1 MGHKSAMVWRRTFQ
15 LKSIISGA
23 IKCMR
28 TQSEFAQS
36 NRHRK
41 DILTYPRNIKE
52 YFPER
57 G

>member
-1 MGHKSAMVWRRTFQ
+1 MVWRRTFQ
-15 LKSIISGA
+15 LKSIMSGA

-28 TQSEFAQS
+28 TQSEVAQS